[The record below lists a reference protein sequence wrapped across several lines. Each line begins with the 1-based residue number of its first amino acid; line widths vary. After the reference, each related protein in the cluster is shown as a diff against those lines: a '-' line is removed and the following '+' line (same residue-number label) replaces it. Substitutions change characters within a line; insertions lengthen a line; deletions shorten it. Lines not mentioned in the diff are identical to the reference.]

1 MTSYIKQT
9 NVVGEENNTNA
20 NGWAF
25 IMSADLKFDIITF
38 ECVFFQSDN
47 ERVYAQHLQNKLYP
61 DHTYSVVSGG
71 EPLAIPDL
79 TWEQLR
85 QFHATHY
92 HPSNAR

>member
-1 MTSYIKQT
+1 MYRCKMNFT
-9 NVVGEENNTNA
+9 VFA
-20 NGWAF
+20 C
-25 IMSADLKFDIITF
+25 L
-38 ECVFFQSDN
+38 CVFLQSDN
-47 ERVYAQHLQNKLYP
+47 ERVYGQHLQNKLYP

>member
-1 MTSYIKQT
+1 MQIGIAQWIRHYNPCLYVFLQS
-9 NVVGEENNTNA
+9 EN
-20 NGWAF
+20 
-25 IMSADLKFDIITF
+25 
-38 ECVFFQSDN
+38 EQ
-47 ERVYAQHLQNKLYP
+47 VYAQHLQNKLYP

-85 QFHATHY
+85 QFHAIHY